1 MVYGWLTTS
10 HEEAARSAV
19 RKVLSRFA
27 ATNTSIKG
35 REVVYSR
42 LGFLMVVILASDSTQ
57 HTMRPC
63 QVGDAMEEPEP
74 GTRVQAKF
82 SRKDTHVF

>member
-1 MVYGWLTTS
+1 
-10 HEEAARSAV
+10 
-19 RKVLSRFA
+19 
-27 ATNTSIKG
+27 
-35 REVVYSR
+35 
-42 LGFLMVVILASDSTQ
+42 MVVILASDSTQ